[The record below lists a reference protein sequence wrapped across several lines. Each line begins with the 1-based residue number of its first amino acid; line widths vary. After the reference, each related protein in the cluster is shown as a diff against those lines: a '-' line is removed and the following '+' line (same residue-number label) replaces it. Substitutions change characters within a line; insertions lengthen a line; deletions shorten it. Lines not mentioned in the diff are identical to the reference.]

1 MLRKYPFAPGTI
13 HHVYSRG
20 VAKLPICKE
29 EADYWRFMQGL
40 CLFNDVASTS
50 SILWHI
56 ERNRRR
62 LTMNVLK
69 EYVVQQGRK
78 RDPLV
83 RVLAYC
89 MMGNHYH
96 LLLEESREGGIT
108 QFMRK
113 LGTGY
118 ASYFNKKHS
127 RTGVLFQS
135 RFRNILVDDERYLQ
149 YLLVYINVLN
159 PIGIIEQ
166 NWKEEGI
173 QNIEEALAFAES
185 YQFSSHQDYLGKRGS
200 LILDKGILTELL
212 PTPDAYA
219 NLVKSVLEEKKY
231 RAIEHL
237 TLE

>member
-13 HHVYSRG
+13 HHIYSRG
-20 VAKLPICKE
+20 VAKLPIYKE
-29 EADYWRFMQGL
+29 ESDYWRFMQGL

-56 ERNRRR
+56 ERSRSR

-69 EYVVQQGRK
+69 EYIQQSGK
-78 RDPLV
+78 RNPLV

-89 MMGNHYH
+89 AMGNHYH
-96 LLLEESREGGIT
+96 LLLEEIREGGIT

-118 ASYFNKKHS
+118 ARYFNNKHD
-127 RTGVLFQS
+127 RVGVLFQS
-135 RFRNILVDDERYLQ
+135 RFKNILVDDERYLQ

-159 PIGIIEQ
+159 PIGIVEPR
-166 NWKEEGI
+166 WKEEGI
-173 QNIEEALAFAES
+173 QNIDEALTFVGK
-185 YQFSSHQDYLGKRGS
+185 YQFSSHLDYLGKRGS
-200 LILDKGILTELL
+200 LILDKGILAGLL
-212 PTPDAYA
+212 PTPEAYLV
-219 NLVKSVLEEKKY
+219 LVKSVLEEKKY
-231 RAIEHL
+231 RSVEHL

>member
-1 MLRKYPFAPGTI
+1 MLRKYPIVPGTI

-20 VAKLPICKE
+20 AAKLPICKE

-50 SILWHI
+50 SILWRI
-56 ERNRRR
+56 ERDRRR

-69 EYVVQQGRK
+69 EYVVQQSHK
-78 RDPLV
+78 REPLV

-89 MMGNHYH
+89 AMGNHYH
-96 LLLEESREGGIT
+96 LLLEEIRKGGIT

-118 ASYFNKKHS
+118 ARYFNNKHD
-127 RTGVLFQS
+127 RVGVLFQS
-135 RFRNILVDDERYLQ
+135 RFKNILVEDERYLQ

-159 PIGIIEQ
+159 PIGIAEPS
-166 NWKEEGI
+166 WKEKGI
-173 QNIEEALAFAES
+173 RNIDEALAFAER
-185 YQFSSHQDYLGKRGS
+185 YRFSSHLDYLGKRGS
-200 LILDKGILTELL
+200 LILDKGILAELL
-212 PTPDAYA
+212 STPDAYVE
-219 NLVKSVLEEKKY
+219 LVKGVLKEKKY